1 MTVISCL
8 KKSHVTLKYKKK
20 KNARTPYTFII
31 IRGDRM
37 TTNASIPT
45 FLKRFLALSTSER
58 RQYTKNR
65 FQELQR
71 LQEKRTRDADDPHSP
86 FSMVTALSQTS
97 ERKNRYTDI
106 IPFDA
111 NRVLLNTKPSDYI
124 NASHIVPPFG
134 IRRSYIA
141 TQGPLENTA
150 KDFWLMTIEQ
160 KSEVIVCLTPEQEV
174 RRGKC
179 WQYWPTMN
187 HERHIWHP
195 IDSLAKIGI
204 QCEDE
209 LYIEDA
215 DTELSRM
222 AVTVYDDAQVLDESI
237 ISHLKFLGWQ
247 DHCALDTASHI
258 LGLIS
263 KANELRDNNESAP
276 VIVHCSAGCGR
287 TGTFCVVD
295 SGLELL
301 QMIHNG
307 SIEDDGRDFIFELVD
322 SFRQQRVTMVQTGE
336 QYYFCYLALL
346 DALGVFNEN

>member
-1 MTVISCL
+1 MTS
-8 KKSHVTLKYKKK
+8 
-20 KNARTPYTFII
+20 
-31 IRGDRM
+31 
-37 TTNASIPT
+37 NASIPT
-45 FLKRFLALSTSER
+45 FLKRFLALSAPER
-58 RQYTKNR
+58 RQYTKKH
-65 FQELQR
+65 FQKLQQ
-71 LQEKRTRDADDPHSP
+71 LQENRIRDADDPHSE
-86 FSMVTALSQTS
+86 FSMITALSQTS

-111 NRVLLNTKPSDYI
+111 NRVVLNAKASDYI

-150 KDFWLMTIEQ
+150 KDFWLMTLEQ
-160 KSEVIVCLTPEQEV
+160 KASVIVCLTPEQEV

-179 WQYWPTMN
+179 WQYWPTMDRMPHMWYEID
-187 HERHIWHP
+187 HE
-195 IDSLAKIGI
+195 AKMKI

-209 LYIEDA
+209 EYCEEA
-215 DTELSRM
+215 DTEFSKF
-222 AVTVYDDAQVLDESI
+222 AVTVERDVQVLDEST

-247 DHCALDTASHI
+247 DHSALDTASHI
-258 LGLIS
+258 LGLVR
-263 KANELRDNNESAP
+263 KTNELRANNEGAP

-301 QMIHNG
+301 DMIHQG
-307 SIEDDGRDFIFELVD
+307 SVEDDGRDFIFELVD

-346 DALGVFNEN
+346 DALGVHDEI